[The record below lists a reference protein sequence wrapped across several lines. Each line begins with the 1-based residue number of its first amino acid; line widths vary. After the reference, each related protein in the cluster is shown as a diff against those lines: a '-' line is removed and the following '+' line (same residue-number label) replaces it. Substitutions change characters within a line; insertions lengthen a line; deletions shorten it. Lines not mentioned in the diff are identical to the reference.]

1 MNQVDS
7 VLMCDTYRLLIPGV
21 IRAER
26 NTNIFSHLNVE

>member
-1 MNQVDS
+1 MFGG
-7 VLMCDTYRLLIPGV
+7 DTYRLLIPGV